1 MHCRIFVTPAILVL
15 MLATV
20 GTAAPPDDEHLLV
33 KEPAYQSGAPKY
45 CLLTFGPA
53 ADTGVWL
60 VHDGDTLYVDRNGN
74 GDLTDPGESV
84 AADDKQSTPQDGQFA
99 FVVGDLQDGDLT
111 HRDLRVAVMRLDHLS
126 DRNETVRRIL
136 ESAPEARFYY
146 VSVDVQVP
154 GRRGAGLE
162 GRVPQVANGD
172 SNGFLRFAEA
182 AADAPLINF
191 RGPWQITLSEPLR
204 LTIGRQVD
212 AYLAVGTPGIGAGT
226 TAFVGYE
233 ELIPPGLA
241 PRIEVTFAAADA
253 GATPHKELF
262 ELRQRC

>member
-1 MHCRIFVTPAILVL
+1 MHRRFLPAPAIFAVMLVS
-15 MLATV
+15 V
-20 GTAAPPDDEHLLV
+20 GTAAPPDNPHHLV
-33 KEPAYQSGAPKY
+33 KEPPYQSGAPKY

-60 VHDGDTLYVDRNGN
+60 VHDGDSLFVDRNGN
-74 GDLTDPGESV
+74 GDLTDPGERV
-84 AADDKQSTPQDGQFA
+84 TADEKQSTPRDGQFA

-146 VSVDVQVP
+146 VSVDVEMP
-154 GRRGAGLE
+154 GRRGAGMG
-162 GRVPQVANGD
+162 GRIPQVANND
-172 SNGFLRFAEA
+172 ANGFLRFAEA

-191 RGPWQITLSEPLR
+191 GGPWQVTLSEPLR

-233 ELIPPGLA
+233 ELIPPDLA
-241 PRIEVTFAAADA
+241 PRIEVAFPVVDP
-253 GATPHKELF
+253 GARPHKELF
-262 ELRQRC
+262 ELPRRC